1 MIANLERCLF
11 EIADDDDFADGL
23 KWYEVGNAYADAL
36 CDGDA
41 LKGAGII
48 ASLSPQEGWD
58 SNLSLAAEL
67 VDTRKAGHTSLCV
80 GRGLEILDGGDPREV
95 LGGQKVRSFYLN
107 LAYPDKDGP
116 VTIDRHA
123 VAILFGR
130 NLSNDERRILERPGV
145 YERCAA
151 VYRTVARRHGLKAN
165 QLQAITWCAWRK
177 AKTLDLVEAF

>member
-1 MIANLERCLF
+1 MIANLEHVLF
-11 EIADDDDFADGL
+11 EIADDDDYADGL
-23 KWYEVGNAYADAL
+23 VWYSIGLEFGEALADGNADVG
-36 CDGDA
+36 CGV
-41 LKGAGII
+41 I

-58 SNLSLAAEL
+58 SNLLLAADL
-67 VDTRKAGHTSLCV
+67 IDTGKAGHTDLCV
-80 GRGLEILDGGDPREV
+80 SRGRRIIDGEDPRQV

-107 LAYPDKDGP
+107 LRHPDKDGP

-130 NLSNDERRILERPGV
+130 NLSDSERRILERPGV

-151 VYRTVARRHGLKAN
+151 VYRTVARRHGLLAN

-177 AKTLDLVEAF
+177 AKTLDLVEEF